1 MPERN
6 GVTAIT
12 REEVPEMTI
21 DWQSLLR
28 RYMAIN
34 YVPMKGSEDAKLFSG
49 VELATLEAIEAEVAE
64 LEFFECLDL
73 ETANPERTRVE
84 ELAAFATLEKVVA
97 ELQGEGLD
105 IKWGSGSAEQV
116 REHRVRIKS
125 AVNRQDDC

>member
-1 MPERN
+1 
-6 GVTAIT
+6 
-12 REEVPEMTI
+12 MTI

-49 VELATLEAIEAEVAE
+49 EEFAALEDIEAEVAE
-64 LEFFECLDL
+64 LEFFECLGL

-84 ELAAFATLEKVVA
+84 ELAAFATLDEVVA
-97 ELQGEGLD
+97 ELQGEGLN

-116 REHRVRIKS
+116 REHRARIKS
-125 AVNRQDDC
+125 AVNRQNDC

>member
-6 GVTAIT
+6 GVAAIHT
-12 REEVPEMTI
+12 RGETEMTI

-49 VELATLEAIEAEVAE
+49 EEFAALEAFEAEIAE

-73 ETANPERTRVE
+73 ETTNPERGSSHPE
-84 ELAAFATLEKVVA
+84 QHGAAVGLQFEA
-97 ELQGEGLD
+97 E
-105 IKWGSGSAEQV
+105 
-116 REHRVRIKS
+116 
-125 AVNRQDDC
+125 

>member
-1 MPERN
+1 
-6 GVTAIT
+6 
-12 REEVPEMTI
+12 MTI

-49 VELATLEAIEAEVAE
+49 EEFAALEDIEAEVAE

-73 ETANPERTRVE
+73 ETANLERTRVE
-84 ELAAFATLEKVVA
+84 ELAALAALDKVVS
-97 ELQGEGLD
+97 ELEGEGLD
-105 IKWGSGSAEQV
+105 VKWGSGSAEQV
-116 REHRVRIKS
+116 REHRTQIKL